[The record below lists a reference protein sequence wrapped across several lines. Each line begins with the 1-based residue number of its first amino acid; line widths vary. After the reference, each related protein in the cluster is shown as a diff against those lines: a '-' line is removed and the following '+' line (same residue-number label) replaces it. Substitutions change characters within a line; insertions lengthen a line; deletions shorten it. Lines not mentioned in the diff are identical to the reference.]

1 MYVWLYYHHNLG
13 FHISIET
20 PNVLWPWPMM
30 SYYGDWF
37 LFRMVTLTTPTVRAL
52 MVSWK
57 PITKQYSLLNCTHPQ
72 TSLPV
77 STMWPS
83 IYLSL
88 ALSLSLSLS
97 LSLQCRI
104 RPFCTHA
111 VSLFS
116 VIIFDFMFS
125 LSSKCLSFKYLIHI
139 KWNVCFHVSVALYR
153 CRCAAQR
160 RDGNDYFIL
169 LIITDGIITDMPQ
182 TCEAIVNVSP
192 LLLLLN

>member
-57 PITKQYSLLNCTHPQ
+57 PITKQYSLLNWTHQQ

-83 IYLSL
+83 KY
-88 ALSLSLSLS
+88 LSLSLSLS
-97 LSLQCRI
+97 LSLTLFNVEFVLSV
-104 RPFCTHA
+104 PML
-111 VSLFS
+111 SLCFQWFS
-116 VIIFDFMFS
+116 DFMFS

-153 CRCAAQR
+153 CRFAAKR

-169 LIITDGIITDMPQ
+169 LIITDGIINDMPQ

>member
-57 PITKQYSLLNCTHPQ
+57 PITKQYSLFNWTHPQ

-83 IYLSL
+83 KY
-88 ALSLSLSLS
+88 LSLSLSLS
-97 LSLQCRI
+97 LSHSFQCRI
-104 RPFCTHA
+104 RSFCTHA

-116 VIIFDFMFS
+116 VILFDFMFS
-125 LSSKCLSFKYLIHI
+125 LSSKCLSFKYLIYI
-139 KWNVCFHVSVALYR
+139 TNEMYVFMYQWRCIAVGLLPRGGTVTTTLSCWSLQTALS
-153 CRCAAQR
+153 QTWLR
-160 RDGNDYFIL
+160 RARPSS
-169 LIITDGIITDMPQ
+169 M
-182 TCEAIVNVSP
+182 
-192 LLLLLN
+192 